1 MTTQPSSA
9 SSNPSQPSG
18 DLGDALRSDVAA
30 LVREE
35 ITRLRTELGGSAR
48 GARTALILLG
58 GAGVA
63 GTLALGASAAFTL
76 RVLDTFLPRPAAAA
90 LTTVLYGAG
99 AGLAARSGL
108 AALRQAR
115 QQLPSS

>member
-1 MTTQPSSA
+1 MTTDATGA
-9 SSNPSQPSG
+9 SSDPTERTG
-18 DLGDALRSDVAA
+18 DLGDALRTDVAA

-35 ITRLRTELGGSAR
+35 ITRLRTELGDSAR
-48 GARTALILLG
+48 ASRTALILLG

-63 GTLALGASAAFTL
+63 ATLALGASGALTL

-90 LTTVLYGAG
+90 LATVLYGAG
-99 AGLAARSGL
+99 AGLAARAGL

-115 QQLPSS
+115 EGLPSS